1 MSNDDIEFRDKDSNV
16 LTQWLLCAAE
26 AYARHPTL
34 ETAALALRL
43 SHNLKPEHAQRVVND
58 WRDVIGD
65 IAESL
70 KEGADAEE
78 LVRRI
83 VGALPAEMKRRMTL
97 EGW

>member
-1 MSNDDIEFRDKDSNV
+1 M
-16 LTQWLLCAAE
+16 CAAE
-26 AYARHPTL
+26 AYAKHPTL

-70 KEGADAEE
+70 KEGSDGEE
-78 LVRRI
+78 LVSRI